1 MSDSPSGDE
10 PARDRERLIAEVAW
24 DAEFEADLADIEC
37 VIEAAVARVPDVPG
51 TLGEPIDAQP

>member
-10 PARDRERLIAEVAW
+10 PCRDP
-24 DAEFEADLADIEC
+24 DAEFEADLADLER
-37 VIEAAVARVPDVPG
+37 VIQAAVTRVSDVPG